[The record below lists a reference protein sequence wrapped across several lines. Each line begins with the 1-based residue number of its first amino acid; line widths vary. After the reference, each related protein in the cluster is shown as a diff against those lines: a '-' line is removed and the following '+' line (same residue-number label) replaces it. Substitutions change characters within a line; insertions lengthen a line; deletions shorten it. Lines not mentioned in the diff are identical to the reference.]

1 MEAWEAEENCPIS
14 EDLFLSQVQVYCK
27 RADGER
33 KVDNLEQKT
42 VGQKPAYGCGW
53 QIN

>member
-1 MEAWEAEENCPIS
+1 MEAWETEETCPIS
-14 EDLFLSQVQVYCK
+14 EDLFLLQVQAYCK

-33 KVDNLEQKT
+33 KVDNLEQTT

-53 QIN
+53 QMN